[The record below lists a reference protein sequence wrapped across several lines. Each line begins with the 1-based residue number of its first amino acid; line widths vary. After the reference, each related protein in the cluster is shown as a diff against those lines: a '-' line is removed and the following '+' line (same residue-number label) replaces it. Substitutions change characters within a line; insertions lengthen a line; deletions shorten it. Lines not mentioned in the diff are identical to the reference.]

1 MNQGEIW
8 ETYFDPV
15 EGQEQSG
22 RRPAVI
28 ISGDTMNKNLNLVIV
43 CSFTSKIHNYKGNPV
58 IKPTSENGLKKES
71 EILVF
76 QVRSVAKNRLRKKL
90 GILDKELVDEIHQT
104 LNKILKI

>member
-1 MNQGEIW
+1 MKQAEIW
-8 ETYFDPV
+8 ETYFVPV

-43 CSFTSKIHNYKGNPV
+43 CPLTSKIHNYKGNPIV
-58 IKPTSENGLKKES
+58 EPSTENGLKKSS

-76 QVRSVAKNRLRKKL
+76 QTRAVSKKRLRKRL
-90 GILDKELVDEIHQT
+90 GILEKKVLNEIHEN
-104 LNKILKI
+104 LNKILKF

>member
-1 MNQGEIW
+1 MKQGEIW

-43 CSFTSKIHNYKGNPV
+43 CPFTSKIHNYKGNP
-58 IKPTSENGLKKES
+58 IIEPTSENGLKKES

-76 QVRSVAKNRLRKKL
+76 QARSVAKKRLRKKL
-90 GILDKELVDEIHQT
+90 GVLNDEILDEIHQT

>member
-1 MNQGEIW
+1 MKQGEIW

-28 ISGDTMNKNLNLVIV
+28 VSGNTMNKNMNLVIV
-43 CSFTSKIHNYKGNPV
+43 CPLTSKVHNYKGHP
-58 IKPTSENGLKKES
+58 IIEPDIENGLKKKS

-76 QVRSVAKNRLRKKL
+76 QVRSVSKKRLRKKL
-90 GILDKELVDEIHQT
+90 GVVDEVINEIHRT
-104 LNKILKI
+104 LDRILKI

>member
-1 MNQGEIW
+1 MKQGEIW

-43 CSFTSKIHNYKGNPV
+43 CPFTSKIHNYKGNP
-58 IKPTSENGLKKES
+58 IIEPTSENGLKKES

-76 QVRSVAKNRLRKKL
+76 QARSVAKKRLPKKL
-90 GILDKELVDEIHQT
+90 GILNDEILDEIHQT

>member
-1 MNQGEIW
+1 MKQAEIW

-28 ISGDTMNKNLNLVIV
+28 ISGDTMNHNLSLVIV
-43 CSFTSKIHNYKGNPV
+43 CPLTSKIHKYKGNP
-58 IKPTSENGLKKES
+58 IIEPSSENGLKKVS

-76 QVRSVAKNRLRKKL
+76 QTRAVAKKRLRKKL
-90 GILDKELVDEIHQT
+90 GVLDGKILDEIHIS
-104 LNKILKI
+104 LHKILKI

>member
-1 MNQGEIW
+1 MKQAEIW

-28 ISGDTMNKNLNLVIV
+28 ISGNTMNNNLTLVMV
-43 CSFTSKIHNYKGNPV
+43 CPLTSKVHNYKGNPV
-58 IKPTSENGLKKES
+58 IEPTSENGLKKTS

-76 QVRSVAKNRLRKKL
+76 QTRAVLKNRLRKKL
-90 GILDKELVDEIHQT
+90 GVIDIKHLEDIHQT
-104 LNKILKI
+104 LNKLLKF

>member
-1 MNQGEIW
+1 MKQGEIW

-28 ISGDTMNKNLNLVIV
+28 VSGNTMNKNMNLVIV
-43 CSFTSKIHNYKGNPV
+43 CPLTSKVHNYKGHPIIV
-58 IKPTSENGLKKES
+58 PTAENGLKKES

-76 QVRSVAKNRLRKKL
+76 QVRSVSKKRLRKKL
-90 GILDKELVDEIHQT
+90 GVVDDEVINEIHRT
-104 LNKILKI
+104 LDRILKI

>member
-1 MNQGEIW
+1 MKQAEIW

-28 ISGDTMNKNLNLVIV
+28 ISGNTMNNNLTLVMV
-43 CSFTSKIHNYKGNPV
+43 CPLTSKVHNYKGNPV
-58 IKPTSENGLKKES
+58 IEPTSQNGLKKIS

-76 QVRSVAKNRLRKKL
+76 QTRAVSKNRLRKKL
-90 GILDKELVDEIHQT
+90 GILDNKHLEDIHLT
-104 LNKILKI
+104 LNKLLKF

>member
-1 MNQGEIW
+1 MKQAEIW

-28 ISGDTMNKNLNLVIV
+28 ISGNTMNNNLTLVMV
-43 CSFTSKIHNYKGNPV
+43 CPLTSKVHNYKGNPV
-58 IKPTSENGLKKES
+58 IEPTPENGLKKIS

-76 QVRSVAKNRLRKKL
+76 QTRAVSKNRLRKKL
-90 GILDKELVDEIHQT
+90 GVLDNNHLEDIHQT
-104 LNKILKI
+104 LNKLLKF

>member
-1 MNQGEIW
+1 MKQAEIW

-28 ISGDTMNKNLNLVIV
+28 ISGDTMNKNLTLVMV
-43 CSFTSKIHNYKGNPV
+43 CPLTSKIHNYKGNP
-58 IKPTSENGLKKES
+58 IIEPTSENGLKKSS

-76 QVRSVAKNRLRKKL
+76 QTRAVSKNRLRKKL
-90 GILDKELVDEIHQT
+90 GILDKKILDEIHQN
-104 LNKILKI
+104 LNKILKF

>member
-1 MNQGEIW
+1 MKQAEIW

-28 ISGDTMNKNLNLVIV
+28 ISGNTMNKNLTLVIV
-43 CSFTSKIHNYKGNPV
+43 CPLTSKIHNYKGNP
-58 IKPTSENGLKKES
+58 IIEPTSENGLKRSS

-76 QVRSVAKNRLRKKL
+76 QIRAVSKNRLRKKL
-90 GILDKELVDEIHQT
+90 GILDKKILDEIHQN
-104 LNKILKI
+104 LNKILKF